1 MDILFQDKIELCR
14 PQVTDYGLPM
24 QWSLFSLKSRTF
36 ELAQKS
42 WADNSVAIVFGI
54 FSAALSAL
62 ILVQWV
68 PTIILLIIEGCSMVQ
83 QTIWPRNHTSHTKV
97 YFNEFVANVL
107 RDDMGSKK
115 IQPPTSKKGPFF
127 QKKKSNWDLDLEI
140 SHLRKKV
147 FILTSKM

>member
-1 MDILFQDKIELCR
+1 
-14 PQVTDYGLPM
+14 
-24 QWSLFSLKSRTF
+24 
-36 ELAQKS
+36 
-42 WADNSVAIVFGI
+42 
-54 FSAALSAL
+54 
-62 ILVQWV
+62 
-68 PTIILLIIEGCSMVQ
+68 MVQ

-115 IQPPTSKKGPFF
+115 IQPPTSKK
-127 QKKKSNWDLDLEI
+127 KKAVFSNWDFDLEI